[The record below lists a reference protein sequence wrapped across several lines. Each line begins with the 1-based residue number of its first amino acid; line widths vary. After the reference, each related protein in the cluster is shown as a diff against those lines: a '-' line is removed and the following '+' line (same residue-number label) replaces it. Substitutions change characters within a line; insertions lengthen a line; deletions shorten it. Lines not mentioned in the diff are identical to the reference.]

1 MDVVL
6 GSKKGFVVTKG
17 SGHGIAYQCS
27 EPIVIPLS
35 YPGTPRVSCIL
46 LCLTTSASL
55 NRTEQFKVC

>member
-27 EPIVIPLS
+27 EPIVLPLS
-35 YPGTPRVSCIL
+35 LKRKNIL
-46 LCLTTSASL
+46 RLEIGRHLLNTFLCG
-55 NRTEQFKVC
+55 FG